1 MMIQRANR
9 LFPVALVILMA
20 LMTLWLDQVSRLG
33 SFGRELDPDKPEYVS
48 EKVTATRFD
57 LQGRIQ
63 QRLIA
68 DRLWQYPQQ
77 HDLYFDNGFVRVFK
91 NGVLDYAVTA
101 ETGHYNTQTKQ
112 AFFDRRVHLLK
123 PAVATEPE
131 TTLDTSAMSLDAVK
145 HYASSQMPVQI
156 HYGNSTA
163 NSTGFNYDYNAGTL
177 NLLSFARVT
186 YVQ

>member
-1 MMIQRANR
+1 MSPRANR
-9 LFPVALVILMA
+9 LFPVVLVVLMA
-20 LMTLWLDQVSRLG
+20 LMTLWLDQVSRLD
-33 SFGRELDPDKPEYVS
+33 SFGRDLDPDKPEYVS
-48 EKVTATRFD
+48 EQVTATRFD
-57 LQGRIQ
+57 KQGKIE

-77 HDLYFDNGFVRVFK
+77 HNLFFDNGFVRVFQQ
-91 NGVLDYAVTA
+91 GALDYAVTA

-112 AFFDRRVHLLK
+112 AYFDRHVHMMK
-123 PAVATEPE
+123 PGSTTQPE
-131 TTLDTSAMSLDAVK
+131 TTLDTTAMSLDSVK
-145 HYASSQMPVQI
+145 RQASSQMPVTI

>member
-1 MMIQRANR
+1 MIHRANR
-9 LFPVALVILMA
+9 LFPVVLILLMA

-33 SFGRELDPDKPEYVS
+33 NFGRELDPDKPEYVS
-48 EKVTATRFD
+48 EQVTATRFD
-57 LQGRIQ
+57 KQGRIE

-77 HDLYFDNGFVRVFK
+77 HDLFFDNAFVRVFQL
-91 NGVLDYAVTA
+91 GALDYAVTA
-101 ETGHYNTQTKQ
+101 ETGHYNTKSKQ
-112 AFFDRRVHLLK
+112 AFFDRHVHMMK
-123 PAVATEPE
+123 PAGAAQPE
-131 TTLDTSAMSLDAVK
+131 TTLDTTAMSLDSVK
-145 HYASSQMPVQI
+145 RVASSQMPVTI

-163 NSTGFNYDYNAGTL
+163 NSTGFNYDYTAGTV